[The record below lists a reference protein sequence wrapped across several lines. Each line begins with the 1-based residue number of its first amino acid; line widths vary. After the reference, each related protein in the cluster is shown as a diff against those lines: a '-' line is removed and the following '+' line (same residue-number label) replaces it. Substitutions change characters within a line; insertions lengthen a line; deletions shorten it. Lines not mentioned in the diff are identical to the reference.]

1 MSAATKPDTDRQ
13 RRLAE
18 ARARVVTLAI
28 AGQAQ
33 WQVREAGLDLP
44 PPAAGYL
51 YVLQAH
57 LLLVPTS
64 AGIAFAQRQAE
75 PAIRAA
81 RSDALIVSR
90 PGNGPPVL
98 ALGLWTRAATAW
110 PEGLVPWLSRAGA
123 LWLSV
128 PSAMTA
134 PLAYELT
141 AAPLKAM
148 PAPWCFTG
156 EFEAGATRAAAW
168 LGSF

>member
-1 MSAATKPDTDRQ
+1 MSAVSQPDTDRQ

-18 ARARVVTLAI
+18 ARARVLTLAI

-44 PPAAGYL
+44 PPAASYL

-64 AGIAFAQRQAE
+64 AGIAFARRQAE

-98 ALGLWTRAATAW
+98 ALGFWTRTATTW
-110 PEGLVPWLSRAGA
+110 PEGLTPWLSRDGA
-123 LWLSV
+123 LWLTV
-128 PSAMTA
+128 PSITA
-134 PLAYELT
+134 APVAYPLT
-141 AAPLKAM
+141 ATPLKAM